1 MNRRKFLAGGL
12 VGATGLLAGCSGE
25 KSAPDGLSATGRP
38 FKELG
43 VQLYTVRTLFEADF
57 RGPLRAIAGI
67 GYKDLEF
74 AGYFNHDRAE
84 IKTFMEELGLS
95 SHSTHVRLE
104 PLRDDFEAEME
115 IALQMGQRNMFLNW
129 LAPEERTADAYR
141 AHADLLN
148 QRGEEARAN
157 GLQLGYHNHDF
168 EFETVEGIVPFELL
182 MERTDPDLVK
192 FELDLYWV
200 AEGNQDAIEI
210 LKSAPGRFLAFHL
223 KDRAASGKMSP
234 VGDGEIDFESI
245 FAHAEAAGIEHYYI
259 EQDDA
264 ADPLL
269 SLQRSYAHLA

>member
-1 MNRRKFLAGGL
+1 MDRREFLTGSL
-12 VGATGLLAGCSGE
+12 LGAASLLTGCGREQTA
-25 KSAPDGLSATGRP
+25 SAPTSATAP
-38 FKELG
+38 PWKELG
-43 VQLYTVRTLFEADF
+43 VQLYTVRAMFEADF
-57 RGPLRAIAGI
+57 RKPLKAISDI

-74 AGYFNHDRAE
+74 AGYYDHDPAE
-84 IKTFMEELGLS
+84 VKAYMDELNLF
-95 SHSTHVRLE
+95 SHSTHVRLD
-104 PLRDDFEAEME
+104 PLRDNFAAEME

-148 QRGEEARAN
+148 QRGAQARAN

-168 EFETVEGIVPFELL
+168 EFETVEGIVPFDLL

-200 AEGNQDAIEI
+200 EEGGQNAVQI
-210 LKSAPGRFLAFHL
+210 LNSAPGRFLAFHL
-223 KDRAASGKMSP
+223 KDRAAQGKMSP
-234 VGDGEIDFESI
+234 VGDGTIDFNAI
-245 FAHAEAAGIEHYYI
+245 FKHAEAAGVQHYYV

-264 ADPLL
+264 ADPLV